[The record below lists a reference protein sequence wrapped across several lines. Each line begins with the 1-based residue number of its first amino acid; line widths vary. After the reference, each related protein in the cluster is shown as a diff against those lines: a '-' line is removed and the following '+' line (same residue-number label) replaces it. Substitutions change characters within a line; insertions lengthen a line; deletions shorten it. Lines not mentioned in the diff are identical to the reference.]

1 VGDEQIRHPGLVLDA
16 QQQLQDLVGDQRVGE
31 IIGRPLQFYFRLG
44 ARERK
49 ERVAG
54 LLRQIELPPE
64 FADRY
69 PAELSGGQKQR
80 VCIAR
85 ALAAEP
91 KLIICDEVTSALDQL
106 VADEILKLLLRIQ
119 NETRVAYLFITHDLA
134 TVKAIA
140 HAIVV
145 MYQGRI
151 VEQGAKQEI
160 LTPPHDDYT
169 DLLLKSVPEMEIG
182 WLEDVLATRK
192 MTAAGN

>member
-1 VGDEQIRHPGLVLDA
+1 MIYQMPDVALNPR
-16 QQQLQDLVGDQRVGE
+16 QRVAE